1 MISAH
6 SVKKI
11 MVLIRKSIVSCEF
24 QDKLMCETWKTA
36 ICQQH
41 LRSKFSHAGKE
52 ICISYGASINFVD
65 RILRFFDPSPLSLT
79 ILQKAY
85 VVSLTFERNPP
96 PPCLSKQFMDAPLVL
111 CMQNVYYNDKYITNK
126 SRLIDEFLSN
136 GK

>member
-52 ICISYGASINFVD
+52 ICISYGASINYVD
-65 RILRFFDPSPLSLT
+65 RILGFFYLAPLSLT

-85 VVSLTFERNPP
+85 GSFRNHVDSEGGRGVPEKTM
-96 PPCLSKQFMDAPLVL
+96 SVQKGEGVL
-111 CMQNVYYNDKYITNK
+111 EHVDKNFHILQHLLCCTVT
-126 SRLIDEFLSN
+126 
-136 GK
+136 